1 MRKFVLIGTAI
12 VLTVGL
18 NSCYEGTEYRPVPV
32 GVPAGEA
39 NLPSR
44 TYPPAR
50 PAQPA
55 TPPPPAQVGQPSK
68 MLEDPDAQV
77 VETSEEVWATDEA
90 EATRKYEQIANTR
103 TQEGGTLVT
112 TQGRPQQITRTSSK
126 NGTFKFVCRLRSET

>member
-1 MRKFVLIGTAI
+1 MRRFVLS
-12 VLTVGL
+12 LTSITLTSSL
-18 NSCYEGTEYRPVPV
+18 NGCYGGTEYRPVPV
-32 GVPAGEA
+32 GIPAGEA

-44 TYPPAR
+44 AYR

-55 TPPPPAQVGQPSK
+55 TPPPPAQSGQPSK
-68 MLEDPDAQV
+68 MLENPDAEV

-90 EATRKYEQIANTR
+90 EATRKCEQIATTR

-112 TQGRPQQITRTSSK
+112 VQGRPQQVTRTPSK